1 MKAIDRAKAHFEALE
16 ERSIAIPEWGE
27 DGQPLNVYC
36 KALTLQEKAK
46 LYKMA
51 QDNDLLLFAYAIIY
65 KALDENGEKLFSLED
80 KKALVEKADADVVA
94 RLGAFILTGADVED
108 QEKN

>member
-16 ERSIAIPEWGE
+16 ERKIAIPEWGE
-27 DGQPLNVYC
+27 DGQPLEIYC
-36 KALTLQEKAK
+36 KALTLHEKAK

-65 KALDENGEKLFSLED
+65 KALDANGEKLFSLED
-80 KKALVEKADADVVA
+80 KKALVEKADADIVA
-94 RLGAFILTGADVED
+94 RLGSFIITGADVED

>member
-80 KKALVEKADADVVA
+80 KKALVEKADADVCA
-94 RLGAFILTGADVED
+94 RLGAFIRTRADVAD
-108 QEKN
+108 QENH

>member
-16 ERSIAIPEWGE
+16 ERKIAIPEWGE
-27 DGQPLNVYC
+27 DGQPLEVFC

-46 LYKMA
+46 LYRMA

-65 KALDENGEKLFSLED
+65 KALDGDGQKLFSLED
-80 KKALVEKADADVVA
+80 KKALIEKADADVVS